1 MFIIRE
7 LRQQSFPLS
16 DLLAMVGVA
25 RSTYYYHAKVELT
38 ETPESDSLMQEIT
51 VLFAQ
56 HKGCYGYRR
65 ITLLLRQ
72 MSKLVNKKRIQ
83 RLMAKQGLCA
93 VVRRRRRYSSY
104 QGEQGRI
111 AANVLARQFESVQAN
126 EKWVTDVTEF
136 KVGED
141 KLYLSPLMDLYN
153 REIVSYTL
161 KRRPTYDLVAEMMSQ
176 ALAQLP
182 ENASPLVHSDQGW
195 HYQHPTYQH
204 TLAQRGLTQ
213 SMLRKGNCLDNA
225 VIENFFGTLKCE
237 MFYIEK
243 FTSIEQLEQ
252 RIREYIHYYN
262 HERIHTKLKGLP
274 PVQYRLQSSNTTS

>member
-1 MFIIRE
+1 MDE
-7 LRQQSFPLS
+7 LRQQTLS
-16 DLLAMVGVA
+16 LFDLLAIAELA
-25 RSTYYYHAKVELT
+25 RSTYYYHTKSKLVQS
-38 ETPESDSLMQEIT
+38 SDVAQLKQQVT
-51 VLFAQ
+51 VLFTQ

-72 MSKLVNKKRIQ
+72 MGMRVNKKRIQ
-83 RLMAKQGLCA
+83 RLMVEQGLRA
-93 VVRRRRRYSSY
+93 VIRRRRQYSSY

-111 AANVLARQFESVQAN
+111 AANVLARQFDSTQPN

-136 KVGED
+136 KVGQE

-153 REIVSYTL
+153 REIVSYSL
-161 KRRPTYDLVAEMMSQ
+161 KRRPSYDLVSEMINQ

-182 ENASPLVHSDQGW
+182 ENTSLLIHSDQGW

-204 TLAQRGLTQ
+204 TLRQRGITQ
-213 SMLRKGNCLDNA
+213 SMSRKGNCLDNA

-237 MFYIEK
+237 MFYTEE
-243 FTSIEQLEQ
+243 FNSIEQLEQ
-252 RIREYIHYYN
+252 RIHEYIRYYN

-274 PVQYRLQSSNTTS
+274 PVQYRL

>member
-1 MFIIRE
+1 MV
-7 LRQQSFPLS
+7 
-16 DLLAMVGVA
+16 DLLAIAELA
-25 RSTYYYHAKVELT
+25 RSTYYYHANADLEKS
-38 ETPESDSLMQEIT
+38 SDVAQLKQQVA
-51 VLFAQ
+51 VLFTQ

-72 MSKLVNKKRIQ
+72 MGMLVNKKRIQ
-83 RLMAKQGLCA
+83 RLMVEQGLRA
-93 VVRRRRRYSSY
+93 VIRRRRRYSSY

-111 AANVLARQFESVQAN
+111 AANVLARQFDSPQPN

-136 KVGED
+136 KVGEE

-161 KRRPTYDLVAEMMSQ
+161 KRRPTYDLVEEMIRQ
-176 ALAQLP
+176 AFAQLP
-182 ENASPLVHSDQGW
+182 EHASPLIHSDQGW
-195 HYQHPTYQH
+195 HYQHYTYQNN
-204 TLAQRGLTQ
+204 LRQRGITQ
-213 SMLRKGNCLDNA
+213 SMSRKGNCLDNA

-237 MFYIEK
+237 MFYTEK

-252 RIREYIHYYN
+252 RIHEYIHYYN
-262 HERIHTKLKGLP
+262 HERIHTKLKGLS